1 MTPLNGS
8 RPLAQVP
15 MTCMYARARARL
27 HHHPPHPNAPHAGAR
42 PRGGQCLDPGPPVRG
57 GPCSAAPVV
66 QWECAARRIAPVAPR
81 AQLIGK
87 EPNDYTHRTSA
98 VNVRYRVPVRHSTS
112 AFLRRNLSIVRK
124 ATAVVRVFLII
135 LRKKTDTL
143 RVMTIILRRKNG
155 EVRRRSINVRKS
167 SDAMRMSAIGL
178 RRITAN

>member
-27 HHHPPHPNAPHAGAR
+27 QHHPPHPNAPHAGAR
-42 PRGGQCLDPGPPVRG
+42 PRGGQCSDPGPPVRG
-57 GPCSAAPVV
+57 DPCSAAPVV
-66 QWECAARRIAPVAPR
+66 QWVCPARRSAPVPPR
-81 AQLIGK
+81 AQLIGV
-87 EPNDYTHRTSA
+87 EPNDSAHCTNA
-98 VNVRYRVPVRHSTS
+98 VNVRLRLPVRHSTS
-112 AFLRRNLSIVRK
+112 AFLRRNLPMMRK

-135 LRKKTDTL
+135 LRKKTDTM
-143 RVMTIILRRKNG
+143 RVMTLILRRKNG

-167 SDAMRMSAIGL
+167 SDSMRMSVNGL